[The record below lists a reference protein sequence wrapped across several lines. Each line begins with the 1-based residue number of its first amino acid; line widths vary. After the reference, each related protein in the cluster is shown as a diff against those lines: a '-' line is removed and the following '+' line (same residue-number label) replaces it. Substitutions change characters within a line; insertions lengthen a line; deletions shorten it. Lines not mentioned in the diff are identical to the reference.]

1 MLGIMTSLRMQL
13 VAAATALSLSTAGC
27 AYVIHPEQ
35 RGNTG
40 GSLDGLPLVVDILLL
55 LPGLLPG
62 IVALVVDFSS
72 GAIYTGGGGGHG
84 AVIVVH

>member
-1 MLGIMTSLRMQL
+1 MQL
-13 VAAATALSLSTAGC
+13 VAAATALSLSTAAAGC

-40 GSLDGLPLVVDILLL
+40 GDLDGVPLVVDLLLL

-62 IVALVVDFSS
+62 IIALVVDFGT
-72 GAIYTGGGGGHG
+72 GAIHTGGGGGHHG